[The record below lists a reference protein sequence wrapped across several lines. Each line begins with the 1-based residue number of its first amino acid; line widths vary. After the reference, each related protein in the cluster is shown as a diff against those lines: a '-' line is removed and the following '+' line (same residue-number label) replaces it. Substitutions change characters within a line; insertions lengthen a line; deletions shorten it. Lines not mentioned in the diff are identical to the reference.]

1 MINALFNLPSLSF
14 WGHAASRFS
23 LSHRQDF
30 SGSLCIVLPL
40 FPTYWEKNSTLSE
53 FFGPESKFPGERLQM
68 IHLKRWLATHNPSR
82 MGQLHR
88 RTKDWGGR
96 WVWVSGEIGCWRGLR
111 KKWNTRERQNSTLFL
126 DLSSRK
132 TALEIY
138 QVKLSFQKNTKC

>member
-1 MINALFNLPSLSF
+1 MLSSTFHLFPSGAMLHHVS
-14 WGHAASRFS
+14 ASVTQTGFLWFS
-23 LSHRQDF
+23 LH
-30 SGSLCIVLPL
+30 SLTSVSYLL
-40 FPTYWEKNSTLSE
+40 GKNPTLSE
-53 FFGPESKFPGERLQM
+53 FFGSESKFPRERLQM

-96 WVWVSGEIGCWRGLR
+96 WVWVSGENGCWHGLW
-111 KKWNTRERQNSTLFL
+111 KKWATRERQNSTLCL